1 MDDTLFL
8 LGIGLGGYF
17 YHQQLKEPTKQTPV
31 EPQKTIYFIDVE
43 NVGCN
48 KISKLL
54 SENNTRHIIMVTGIK
69 NNAKLTPEMS
79 WEMSSPTSRIQI
91 VCATKVERDLADK
104 ILSAKIGECKERF
117 PHDKLRIQSN
127 DKGFNQLV
135 KSLKNHWQGI
145 DLDIIN

>member
-8 LGIGLGGYF
+8 LGIDLGRYF

-31 EPQKTIYFIDVE
+31 DTPTSAEPQKTIYLIDVE
-43 NVGCN
+43 NVGCS
-48 KISKLL
+48 KISKFL
-54 SENNTRHIIMVTGIK
+54 SKKNTRHIIMITGIK
-69 NNAKLTPEMS
+69 NNSKLTPEMS
-79 WEMSSPTSRIQI
+79 WEMSSPTSRIQV

-135 KSLKNHWQGI
+135 KSLKNHWQE
-145 DLDIIN
+145 